1 MSDEHDDAAAPNGG
15 DRRVLLIAFHFPP
28 DASSTGRL
36 RTLAFARHLR
46 GCHWNP
52 WVLAPHP
59 RVYERLDT
67 QGLEDIPAD
76 VHVERSQ
83 ALDARRHLGWR
94 GRYLSATAIPD
105 RWISWYP
112 SALRAG
118 LRLIRRQRIDA
129 LWSTYP
135 ISTTHLVGA
144 SLARLSGLPWIAD
157 FRDPVVPAG
166 TSAQKRAT
174 RAMERWTIER
184 ADRIVF
190 TTPGARSR
198 YAERFP
204 DAASRMHVIPNGFE
218 GETVATVPSPSR
230 GAGGPVRLVHSGL
243 LYREGRNPV
252 PFFEALA
259 RLREASVITPDTLE
273 VVLRASGH
281 EAAYAEELTRL
292 GIDDIVTL
300 APPVGYREALA
311 EQAGAHGLLLFQGGE
326 FNAQIPAKVFEYLR
340 IGRPVIALTPTDSDT
355 AELLRTTGGALRAPI
370 DDVDKIAAVLRDF
383 MIRLDGDDMPAI
395 DVEALS
401 GYTRKAG
408 AMKLARL
415 LDELTGTER

>member
-1 MSDEHDDAAAPNGG
+1 MSDEHEDGAVSNDG
-15 DRRVLLIAFHFPP
+15 DRTVLLIAFHFPP

-46 GCHWNP
+46 GCHWKP
-52 WVLAPHP
+52 WVLAPDP

-112 SALRAG
+112 TALRAG
-118 LRLIRRQRIDA
+118 LRLIRRQRVDA

-135 ISTTHLVGA
+135 IATTHLVGA
-144 SLARLSGLPWIAD
+144 SLSRLSGLPWIAD

-166 TSAQKRAT
+166 TSAQKRAMG
-174 RAMERWTIER
+174 AMERWTINR

-218 GETVATVPSPSR
+218 GETAATAPYPNR
-230 GAGGPVRLVHSGL
+230 GGGGIKLVHSGL

-259 RLREASVITPDTLE
+259 RLREASIITPDTLE

-281 EAAYAEELTRL
+281 EAAYTEELARL

-311 EQAGAHGLLLFQGGE
+311 EQAGAHGLLLFQGAE

-340 IGRPVIALTPTDSDT
+340 IGKPVIALTPADSDT

-370 DDVDKIAAVLRDF
+370 DDAEKIATVLRDF
-383 MIRLDGDDMPAI
+383 MVRLDSDNMPVI
-395 DVEALS
+395 DADALS
-401 GYTRKAG
+401 GYTREAG
-408 AMKLARL
+408 AMKLAGL
-415 LDELTGTER
+415 LNELTGTER